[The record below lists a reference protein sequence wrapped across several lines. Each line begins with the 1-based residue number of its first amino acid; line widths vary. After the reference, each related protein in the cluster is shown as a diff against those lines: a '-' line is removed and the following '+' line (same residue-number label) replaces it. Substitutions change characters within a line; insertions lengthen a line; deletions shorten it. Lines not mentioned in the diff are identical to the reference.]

1 MCRSYPIW
9 NEVEACIYKAPK
21 HFGAKDQSKTA
32 VKIGT
37 SASNSHHFTT
47 HRTTRRELDNGGN
60 SFWFW
65 VDDVVVKKATVI
77 DGVCTI
83 TYDRLQD
90 TTPAKLYN
98 ESGQTFRTL
107 APAVGM
113 SKDTLNK
120 MINGKHKAV
129 NTFLKLVESLGGVV
143 DFRKS

>member
-1 MCRSYPIW
+1 MI
-9 NEVEACIYKAPK
+9 
-21 HFGAKDQSKTA
+21 
-32 VKIGT
+32 
-37 SASNSHHFTT
+37 
-47 HRTTRRELDNGGN
+47 
-60 SFWFW
+60 
-65 VDDVVVKKATVI
+65 KKAIVV

-98 ESGQTFRTL
+98 ESGETFRTL
-107 APAVGM
+107 APAIGM